1 MQEHAAGRGFVIVDY
16 GSQYTFL
23 IARRLRELG
32 FYSEIITA
40 KAPAPDHFKLDGI
53 ILSGGPA
60 SVRDE
65 SHQIPAWVTK
75 SAVPVLGICF
85 GMQLLVEESGG
96 HVQEGVRREYG
107 DSTIRLLRSENSLF
121 QELPDSQ
128 NVWMS
133 HADDVKHLGQDLN
146 PIAETT
152 GGVVAAVAHRSK
164 PYYGLQFHPEVQH
177 TTHGAKILEN
187 FATLICKAPRNWRE
201 KDLLQHVSE
210 AVKTSLGDGRV
221 LMAVSGGVDSTVA
234 AILLAKTVPEQFT
247 AVFVDTGLLREGEA
261 DEVRALFTDMGVK
274 HFVALDEKDTFLNRL
289 AGIRDP
295 EEKRRVIGH
304 TFIEVFE
311 RFAHG
316 KPFTHLGQGTLYPDV
331 IESAHAG
338 SGSKVI
344 KTHHNVGGLPDR
356 LKLKLLEPFR
366 FLFKDEVRRLGA
378 SLGIP
383 AAYINR
389 HPFPGPGLAVRLLG
403 EISEERLRMLRHAD
417 AIFIRALRDEG
428 YYEKV
433 WQAFAVLLPVRS
445 VGVMG
450 DNRTYELTCALRA
463 VLATDGMTASVAELP
478 LSFLCRVADRIVRQ
492 VAGIN
497 RVVYDVTSK
506 PPGTI
511 EWE

>member
-32 FYSEIITA
+32 FYSEIVTSS
-40 KAPAPDHFKLDGI
+40 APAPDHFKMDGV

-60 SVRDE
+60 SVRDAT
-65 SHQIPAWVTK
+65 HQIPSWVTK
-75 SAVPVLGICF
+75 LDVPILGICF

-96 HVQEGVRREYG
+96 FIQEGVRREYG
-107 DSTIRLLRSENSLF
+107 DTTVHLLHVKNALFENI
-121 QELPDSQ
+121 PVKQ

-133 HADDVKHLGQDLN
+133 HADDVKNVGEDLV
-146 PIAETT
+146 PIAETAD
-152 GGVVAAVAHRSK
+152 GVVAAVMHKTK
-164 PYYGLQFHPEVQH
+164 PYFGLQFHPEVQH

-187 FATLICKAPRNWRE
+187 FSAVVCKASRNWQE

-234 AILLAKTVPEQFT
+234 AILLAKIAPEQFT

-261 DEVRALFTDMGVK
+261 DEVRALFTDMGVR

-289 AGIRDP
+289 AGIKDP
-295 EEKRRVIGH
+295 EEKRKIIGR
-304 TFIEVFE
+304 TFIEVFD
-311 RFAHG
+311 RFAHD

-338 SGSKVI
+338 SGSQVI
-344 KTHHNVGGLPDR
+344 KTHHNVGGLPEQ

-366 FLFKDEVRRLGA
+366 FLFKDEVRRLGVA
-378 SLGIP
+378 LGIS

-403 EISEERLRMLRHAD
+403 DISEERLCMLRQAD
-417 AIFIRALRDEG
+417 AIFIRALKDEG

-463 VLATDGMTASVAELP
+463 VLATDGMTASVADLP
-478 LSFLCRVADRIVRQ
+478 LSFLCRVSDRIVRQ